1 MFFRENKRKIVF
13 FIRKVFFI
21 YWFLIKVIYQILKSG
36 GNNFPKN
43 IFYKVLYIWSG
54 KEMIDMLKIYVW
66 LAFLESKFIDS

>member
-1 MFFRENKRKIVF
+1 
-13 FIRKVFFI
+13 VFFI

-36 GNNFPKN
+36 ENNFHKN